1 MSSITNEHTQRWKT
15 AALLLLLIAAV
26 GVIDIPALTWLFF
39 GAVYFLALK
48 EAMQL
53 FRVADSSLYLY
64 AAGIWILA
72 PFYPHPS
79 DLAFA
84 ATLIQGGIL
93 AYRRRLEIRS
103 LFPILYP
110 TVGMLF
116 LWMLYREYGMLSLLW
131 ILVIVALTDVGAYYT
146 GRKLGKTP
154 FCPTSPKKTLEGVF
168 GGIALGTLGGFLLM
182 IGHQNL
188 FFGALFV
195 AFLTS
200 VASVFGDLFESYLK
214 REAGVKDSG
223 TLLPGHGGVLDRIDG
238 YLYAAVALYVLLKL
252 TGS

>member
-1 MSSITNEHTQRWKT
+1 MPTTNEHSQRWKT

-26 GVIDIPALTWLFF
+26 ALINTPLVTWLFF
-39 GAVYFLALK
+39 GVVYGFAFS
-48 EAMQL
+48 EAMKL
-53 FRVADSSLYLY
+53 FRVADGSLYLF
-64 AAGIWILA
+64 AATLWILA

-79 DLAFA
+79 DLIFA
-84 ATLIQGGIL
+84 ATMIQGGIL

-110 TVGMLF
+110 TAGMLF
-116 LWMLYREYGMLSLLW
+116 LWMLYREYGMTSLLW

-146 GRKLGKTP
+146 GRRFGKTP
-154 FCPTSPKKTLEGVF
+154 FSPTSPKKTREGVY
-168 GGIALGTLGGFLLM
+168 GGVALGTIGGFLLM
-182 IGHQNL
+182 IGSHNL
-188 FFGALFV
+188 FLNALFI
-195 AFLTS
+195 ALITS
-200 VASVFGDLFESYLK
+200 LSAVFGDLFESYLK

-238 YLYAAVALYVLLKL
+238 YLFAAVALYVMLKL

>member
-1 MSSITNEHTQRWKT
+1 MPTTNEHGRRWKT

-26 GVIDIPALTWLFF
+26 ALIDTPLVTWLFF
-39 GAVYFLALK
+39 GVVYGFAFA

-53 FRVADSSLYLY
+53 FRVADGSLYLF
-64 AAGIWILA
+64 AAALWLLA

-79 DLAFA
+79 DLIFA
-84 ATLIQGGIL
+84 ATMIQGGIL

-110 TVGMLF
+110 TAGMLF
-116 LWMLYREYGMLSLLW
+116 LWMLYREYGMTSLLW

-146 GRKLGKTP
+146 GRKFGKTP
-154 FCPTSPKKTLEGVF
+154 FSPTSPKKTREGVY
-168 GGIALGTLGGFLLM
+168 GGVALGTIGGFLLM
-182 IGHQNL
+182 IGSHNL
-188 FFGALFV
+188 FLNALFI
-195 AFLTS
+195 ALITS
-200 VASVFGDLFESYLK
+200 LSAIFGDLFESYLK

-238 YLYAAVALYVLLKL
+238 YLFAAIALYVMLKL